1 MTTPSSLKGKGEGQ
15 RGKAYVLPAPLHAA
29 APRLKPLGIDT
40 RIATARQVGAI
51 VAREGCIYPVP
62 ASELGEGCEN
72 AVAPSELP
80 IRVAGVLP
88 LAHLGSRFSPVEQEV
103 AS

>member
-1 MTTPSSLKGKGEGQ
+1 MSLRPLAPDLPTTQS
-15 RGKAYVLPAPLHAA
+15 RPAGHLCWICWISTSRCPRAFFEAA
-29 APRLKPLGIDT
+29 
-40 RIATARQVGAI
+40 
-51 VAREGCIYPVP
+51 
-62 ASELGEGCEN
+62 EGCEN